1 MLIETK
7 VLGSRKRPYEPW
19 ETTLLENSTETLT
32 LQDFLTRVVLQEVE
46 AFKNRQEER
55 KLARVLSKEE
65 IAVGALRG
73 KIDAGGLGR
82 ASQGQNSQEVDPSA
96 AVENALVAFK
106 DGFYYVFVDEKQ
118 ALSLE
123 ENITLNDNS
132 HVLFLR
138 LVPLVGG

>member
-32 LQDFLTRVVLQEVE
+32 LHDFLTRVVLQEVE

-65 IAVGALRG
+65 IAAGALRG
-73 KIDAGGLGR
+73 KIDAGGLER
-82 ASQGQNSQEVDPSA
+82 EIQDVDPSQ

-118 ALSLE
+118 ALGLE
-123 ENITLNDNS
+123 ENITLNDSS

>member
-19 ETTLLENSTETLT
+19 ETDLLTHTTETLT
-32 LQDFLTRVVLQEVE
+32 LQDFLTRVVLQELE

-65 IAVGALRG
+65 IETGALKG
-73 KIDAGGLGR
+73 KMDAGGLEHEV
-82 ASQGQNSQEVDPSA
+82 QEVDPTT

-106 DGFYYVFVDEKQ
+106 DGFYYIFVDEHQ
-118 ALSLE
+118 TLSLE
-123 ENITLNDNS
+123 ETITLNQNS

>member
-19 ETTLLENSTETLT
+19 ETTLLENSTETLA
-32 LQDFLTRVVLQEVE
+32 LQDFLTRVVLQELE

-65 IAVGALRG
+65 IAVGAVRG
-73 KIDAGGLGR
+73 KIDAGGLER
-82 ASQGQNSQEVDPSA
+82 DVQEVDPTS

-118 ALSLE
+118 VLSLE

>member
-7 VLGSRKRPYEPW
+7 ALGSRKRPYEPW
-19 ETTLLENSTETLT
+19 ETALLENSTETLT

-65 IAVGALRG
+65 IALGALRG
-73 KIDAGGLGR
+73 KIDAGGLER
-82 ASQGQNSQEVDPSA
+82 EILEVDTGL

-123 ENITLNDNS
+123 ESITLNNNS

>member
-19 ETTLLENSTETLT
+19 ETALIENSTETLT

-55 KLARVLSKEE
+55 RLARVLSKEE

-73 KIDAGGLGR
+73 KIDAGGLER
-82 ASQGQNSQEVDPSA
+82 EIQEVDPSS

>member
-19 ETTLLENSTETLT
+19 ETTLLEYSTEIIT
-32 LQDFLTRVVLQEVE
+32 LQDFLKRVVLQEVE

-65 IAVGALRG
+65 IEASSIKG
-73 KIDAGGLGR
+73 KIDAGGMEYEP
-82 ASQGQNSQEVDPSA
+82 QEVDPVA
-96 AVENALVAFK
+96 AVENALLAFK

>member
-32 LQDFLTRVVLQEVE
+32 LQDFLTRVVLQELE

-65 IAVGALRG
+65 IAVGAVRG
-73 KIDAGGLGR
+73 KIDAGGLER
-82 ASQGQNSQEVDPSA
+82 EVQEVDPTS

-118 ALSLE
+118 VLSLE

>member
-32 LQDFLTRVVLQEVE
+32 LQDFLTRVVLQELE

-65 IAVGALRG
+65 IAVGAVRG
-73 KIDAGGLGR
+73 KIDAGGLER
-82 ASQGQNSQEVDPSA
+82 DVQEVDPTS

-118 ALSLE
+118 VLSLE

>member
-19 ETTLLENSTETLT
+19 ETTLLENSSETLT

-65 IAVGALRG
+65 IDAGAVKG
-73 KIDAGGLGR
+73 KIDAGGLER
-82 ASQGQNSQEVDPSA
+82 EIQEVDPAS

-123 ENITLNDNS
+123 ETITLNDNS

>member
-46 AFKNRQEER
+46 AFMNRQEER

-65 IAVGALRG
+65 IATGALRG
-73 KIDAGGLGR
+73 KIDAGGLER
-82 ASQGQNSQEVDPSA
+82 EVQDVDPGQ

-123 ENITLNDNS
+123 ENITLNDSS

>member
-19 ETTLLENSTETLT
+19 EIPLINNSETLT

-55 KLARVLSKEE
+55 KLVRVLSKEE
-65 IAVGALRG
+65 IEAGVAKG
-73 KIDAGGLGR
+73 KIDAGGLER
-82 ASQGQNSQEVDPSA
+82 EVQEVDPVA

-118 ALSLE
+118 ALNLE
-123 ENITLNDNS
+123 EMITLEPNS

>member
-32 LQDFLTRVVLQEVE
+32 LQDFLTRVVRQELE

-55 KLARVLSKEE
+55 KLVRVLSKEE
-65 IAVGALRG
+65 IEKGAIKG
-73 KIDAGGLGR
+73 KIDAGGLEYEP
-82 ASQGQNSQEVDPSA
+82 QDVDPVA
-96 AVENALVAFK
+96 AVENALLAFK

>member
-19 ETTLLENSTETLT
+19 ETTLLENSSETLT

-65 IAVGALRG
+65 IEKGVVKG
-73 KIDAGGLGR
+73 KIDAGGLEHEP
-82 ASQGQNSQEVDPSA
+82 QDVDPAA

-123 ENITLNDNS
+123 ETITLNDNS

>member
-1 MLIETK
+1 MILETK

-19 ETTLLENSTETLT
+19 EIPLLQHAETLT
-32 LQDFLTRVVLQEVE
+32 LQDFLTRVVRQEVE

-55 KLARVLSKEE
+55 KLVRVLSKEDIE
-65 IAVGALRG
+65 KGLAKG
-73 KIDAGGLGR
+73 KVDSGGLEHEP
-82 ASQGQNSQEVDPSA
+82 QDVDPVA

-106 DGFYYVFVDEKQ
+106 DGLYYVFVDDKQ

-123 ENITLNDNS
+123 EEISLMPDS
-132 HVLFLR
+132 RVLFLR

>member
-19 ETTLLENSTETLT
+19 EVPLLQNSETLT

-65 IAVGALRG
+65 INAGLLRG
-73 KIDAGGLGR
+73 KIDAGGLEHEV
-82 ASQGQNSQEVDPSA
+82 QEVDPVA
-96 AVENALVAFK
+96 ALENALAAFK

-118 ALSLE
+118 ASRLE
-123 ENITLNDNS
+123 EMITLEPNS

>member
-19 ETTLLENSTETLT
+19 ETTLLENSTETLL

-55 KLARVLSKEE
+55 KLARVLSREE
-65 IAVGALRG
+65 IEVGALRG
-73 KIDAGGLGR
+73 KIDAGGLER
-82 ASQGQNSQEVDPSA
+82 EIQDVDPSQ

-118 ALSLE
+118 ALTLE

>member
-19 ETTLLENSTETLT
+19 ETTLLEKSTETLT

-73 KIDAGGLGR
+73 KIDAGGLER
-82 ASQGQNSQEVDPSA
+82 EPHEVDPAS

>member
-32 LQDFLTRVVLQEVE
+32 LHDFLTRVVLQEVE

-65 IAVGALRG
+65 IAVGVLRS
-73 KIDAGGLGR
+73 KIDAGGLER
-82 ASQGQNSQEVDPSA
+82 ASQEQNSQEVDPSA

-106 DGFYYVFVDEKQ
+106 DGFYYVFIDEKQ

>member
-19 ETTLLENSTETLT
+19 ETTLLENSTEILL

-46 AFKNRQEER
+46 AFMNRQEER

-65 IAVGALRG
+65 IATGALRG
-73 KIDAGGLGR
+73 KIDAGGLER
-82 ASQGQNSQEVDPSA
+82 EVQDVDPSK

-123 ENITLNDNS
+123 ENITLNDSS

>member
-1 MLIETK
+1 MIIETK

-19 ETTLLENSTETLT
+19 EIPLLHNAEILT
-32 LQDFLTRVVLQEVE
+32 LQDFLTRVVLREVE

-55 KLARVLSKEE
+55 RLVRVLSKEE
-65 IAVGALRG
+65 IEKGVAKG
-73 KIDAGGLGR
+73 KIDSGGLEHEP
-82 ASQGQNSQEVDPSA
+82 QEVDPA
-96 AVENALVAFK
+96 TAVENALLAFK

-123 ENITLNDNS
+123 EEISLGPDS
-132 HVLFLR
+132 RVLFLR

>member
-19 ETTLLENSTETLT
+19 EIPLIQNSETLT
-32 LQDFLTRVVLQEVE
+32 LQDFLTRVVRQELE

-55 KLARVLSKEE
+55 KLSRVLSKEE
-65 IAVGALRG
+65 IEVGAVKG
-73 KIDAGGLGR
+73 KIDAGGLER
-82 ASQGQNSQEVDPSA
+82 EPQDVDPVA

-118 ALSLE
+118 ALQLE
-123 ENITLNDNS
+123 EMIVLEPNS

>member
-19 ETTLLENSTETLT
+19 ETTLLKNSTETLT

-55 KLARVLSKEE
+55 KLVRVLSKEE
-65 IAVGALRG
+65 IAAGAVKG
-73 KIDAGGLGR
+73 KIDAGGLER
-82 ASQGQNSQEVDPSA
+82 EVQEVDPA
-96 AVENALVAFK
+96 EAVENALVAFK

-123 ENITLNDNS
+123 EEASVGPNS

>member
-19 ETTLLENSTETLT
+19 ELPLIDNSETLT

-55 KLARVLSKEE
+55 KLFRVLSKEE
-65 IAVGALRG
+65 IEAGAVKG
-73 KIDAGGLGR
+73 KIDAGGLEHEP
-82 ASQGQNSQEVDPSA
+82 QEVDPVA

-118 ALSLE
+118 ALQLDE
-123 ENITLNDNS
+123 MIVVGPNS